1 MFRIILKIPSEDAT
15 MRQVTLGRTGLKIAP
30 LIYGTLTLG
39 PLQAN
44 LSPQDGGRLI
54 RFALER
60 GVNLL
65 DTAELYATYP
75 HIRAAL
81 DGYAGEVQVASKT
94 HAGDAATARLH
105 VETGLRV
112 LGREAFE
119 IVHIHGA
126 TLQDPFVEREGVF
139 HELLK
144 MREEGKLRFIGLSGH
159 YIKAL
164 RKALEQPEIAVVHPL
179 INQAGRGIRDGS
191 AAEMAALIHELSRVG
206 KGVYAMKALAGG
218 NLISQ
223 ARASINYVTSLPGV
237 DALAIGMSSEE
248 QILANLDL
256 VCRGEGSHPRWE
268 RLEAE
273 RRQIK
278 IMTMFC
284 KGCGNCVPECTN
296 NALRIVDG
304 KAIIDEESCL
314 LCGYCAPACPEFM
327 IRIF

>member
-1 MFRIILKIPSEDAT
+1 MI
-15 MRQVTLGRTGLKIAP
+15 RQVTLGQTGLKIVP

-44 LSPQDGGRLI
+44 LSPKEGGELI

-65 DTAELYATYP
+65 DTAELYASYP

-81 DGYAGEVQVASKT
+81 DGYAGEVLIASKT
-94 HAGDAATARLH
+94 HAADAATARLH
-105 VETGLRV
+105 VESGLRA
-112 LGREAFE
+112 LGRETFD

-126 TLQDPFVEREGVF
+126 TLQDPFVEREGVY

-144 MREEGKLRFIGLSGH
+144 MREEGKLCHVGLSGH

-164 RKALEQPEIAVVHPL
+164 RKALDEPDIAVVHPL

-191 AAEMAALIHELSRVG
+191 AAEMATLIDELSRAG

-223 ARASINYVTSLPGV
+223 ARASIRYVTSLPGV
-237 DALAIGMSSEE
+237 DAVAIGMSSEE

-256 VCRGEGSHPRWE
+256 VCHGHGEHPCWDK
-268 RLEAE
+268 LENE

-278 IMTMFC
+278 VMTMFC
-284 KGCGNCVPECTN
+284 KGCGHCVPECTN
-296 NALRIVDG
+296 NALRIVNG
-304 KAIIDEESCL
+304 KAQVDEESCL